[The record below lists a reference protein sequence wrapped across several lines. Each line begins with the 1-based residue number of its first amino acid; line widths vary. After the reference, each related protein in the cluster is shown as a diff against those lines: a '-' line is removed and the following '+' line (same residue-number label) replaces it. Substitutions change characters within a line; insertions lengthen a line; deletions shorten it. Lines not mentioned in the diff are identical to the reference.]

1 MYSQTEHYTA
11 MVVNIQC
18 KYMSFLTSKNQTS
31 KLEKENIEW
40 GIKKRTIQKN
50 WQHIYMVDTTKKNK
64 TKTQYVL
71 DTTMRLH
78 TQIT

>member
-18 KYMSFLTSKNQTS
+18 KYMSFFTSKNQTS

-40 GIKKRTIQKN
+40 GIKKETIQKN
-50 WQHIYMVDTTKKNK
+50 WQHIYMVHTTKKNK

-71 DTTMRLH
+71 DTTVRLH